1 MGNVGFKLGFFG
13 PFSGDVGACWRQD
26 GEQERQDGDQERQN
40 EPRWANLNRK
50 SERGLR
56 GTRAAAATWARVADP
71 VGAFKESLE
80 FDIGTI

>member
-40 EPRWANLNRK
+40 EPRWANLSRK
-50 SERGLR
+50 SERSVR
-56 GTRAAAATWARVADP
+56 DMRAAAATWACVVDP